1 MKNDSVLSVR
11 ANDLSDKLCV
21 CRHIVFE
28 MLIEILCSSY
38 QKNTGPWQAKKLVLA
53 CALHLFSKT
62 WSDSGLIGE
71 SRCKAARRGHTL
83 CSRKI
88 NNVKSK
94 ETGGWKPPDT
104 NLFLTVCAFFFF
116 YNFIQY
122 LFLVSLL
129 SPLFVLTSC
138 LQVTEGSVCVSVCV
152 CVFMNVAEVDMLPGC
167 VLDAPV
173 ENFMQCFSQ

>member
-88 NNVKSK
+88 NKVKSK
-94 ETGGWKPPDT
+94 KTGGWKD
-104 NLFLTVCAFFFF
+104 LLTPTSSSQFMLFFFF
-116 YNFIQY
+116 FAILSSMYS
-122 LFLVSLL
+122 LFPYFLL
-129 SPLFVLTSC
+129 SMSLPH
-138 LQVTEGSVCVSVCV
+138 VSSWQKEVCV
-152 CVFMNVAEVDMLPGC
+152 CLCVYVWMLQKLTCCLVVF
-167 VLDAPV
+167 
-173 ENFMQCFSQ
+173 